1 MIMYRLKKLRTFKPY
16 IMCLYV
22 GQFEYGCAPSE
33 IHKFFKIKY
42 TKYGC
47 GGGGGGGGGGG
58 LQGMHTP

>member
-1 MIMYRLKKLRTFKPY
+1 
-16 IMCLYV
+16 MCLYV